1 MRQNHKPC
9 DSRNAVLLCLTFVSH
24 KAQQWLFS
32 RQRIMCL
39 QWLDIHVS
47 TSNPVPPFMIQRCS
61 RLHILQTHPHPTNSA
76 PATDR
81 LQSTWHGWIREGVDL
96 RRPWAGRQW
105 QKCDDLIHS
114 QAAPAKHVDP
124 LRLFR
129 FHGAYCARLHRVML
143 IQADGKLQ
151 DRRGSCM

>member
-61 RLHILQTHPHPTNSA
+61 RLHILRTQPQPQIGCRA
-76 PATDR
+76 PGTDGYGKV
-81 LQSTWHGWIREGVDL
+81 SIFVDHEQD
-96 RRPWAGRQW
+96 ANGRNVTIW
-105 QKCDDLIHS
+105 YT
-114 QAAPAKHVDP
+114 AKP
-124 LRLFR
+124 LL
-129 FHGAYCARLHRVML
+129 LNML
-143 IQADGKLQ
+143 ILSASFVSMALIVQ
-151 DRRGSCM
+151 DYIGWCWFKPMVNYRTEGDPVCRPDW